1 MKLAE
6 HVDKLRDLIEVAFD
20 KHFARLG
27 IGKTKQ
33 LDIEKLPEEV
43 RPKRL
48 RFEEMLENHIGE
60 TGDYEHAREKLI
72 DELTFTLF
80 NRLAAVK
87 VMEAAALFP
96 PVLTKQPEHGDRSF
110 GHKAWLEMNPH
121 MRSEELEGIR
131 EYLKTA
137 FDELGETLPL
147 YSKAYPYALLPDAI
161 SLNEIIDAFNAV
173 EKDSQVGSD
182 IWQSDD
188 VLGWMYESYNN
199 VKKKAHKDSGDKTE
213 YNKVS
218 LQSQVYTPRWVV
230 QFLVEN
236 ALGKL
241 YLELYPDS
249 DIKNRYKIANVGKEP
264 RIDTNEHESKKN
276 ISENSCSLVVKKP
289 LHEIKLID
297 PACGSGNFLLY
308 AFDFFYE
315 LYVDQI
321 DNYGADYDEK
331 EIPKLI
337 IENNLHGIDLDDR
350 AVQLA
355 QLGLF
360 IKAKK
365 KRRTIGELAF
375 NVVSSDFYL
384 PEYELVKDIFE
395 LRINTNGHQ
404 LDQNQKELIQDVWSD
419 LQYAYKFGSLIRL
432 DEKVKSRFRKLVDQ
446 RDKEQGSLFTN
457 KELGIEPRP
466 VQTNLFTEHDIE
478 REKQFAATFFT
489 NLKTAVEQYAQAQ
502 GSTFLTSKTRD
513 AITFLELLTTEY
525 DVATANP
532 PYTDSADFGPELKEF
547 IEDNYKKP
555 YKFNTNL
562 YATFIKR
569 CYDFTGKA
577 GFVAMLH
584 PLTFMY
590 IKTFEDVRKFML
602 TKTNVNLLAEL
613 GLGGVFANSDV
624 QVDAAMYVL
633 EKMESESDGT
643 YFDLKKYKNHT
654 NKPNIFREIYTN
666 YVSDISDSHVFTL
679 PQSKLKIIK
688 SWPFIYWISDE
699 FREKFKKESVKDL
712 LKNCQGLATANNN
725 RFLRFWWELS
735 SSDKKI
741 DSDDWVYYAKG
752 GPYKKWSGNLWLM
765 VNWKSDGRDIKNYN
779 DDKGKQKSRP
789 QNEAVYFKEGITYS
803 ASGSKG
809 PSYRLLP
816 KGCIFD
822 VGGSSIFPINKYKN
836 NSYILA
842 FFNSPFSKYVIE
854 CLNPTVNKQVGD
866 VERVPFAI
874 PDATHESLIEFL
886 SQRNVSIA
894 TAIRATEL
902 FDGEFESSPLL
913 SLKNGDWKSSVN
925 RSLNRENHFRAQILI
940 NEAIINEKI
949 FEVYDLTEHDKA
961 MVLAKEG
968 VSIGGLPVTS
978 EARDAFLAETEATK
992 EFSLDAIREFIEA
1005 LPTKEFTA
1013 EEREAIEG
1021 GFLTLYQGNNTLE
1034 EFCIRHNVNPINV
1047 WYWFKQ
1053 SNVIPQQRMHTLAMD
1068 FLADMVREILM
1079 EDEDGII
1086 PLVHNAGEKVLLDR
1100 IEEKFREKGFSSA
1113 QYSSFDS
1120 VLGRPIHEY
1129 LNKYF
1134 FAELS
1139 DHLKLFKQLPA
1150 TPFIWHLSSGPE
1162 QGFDCYIIIY
1172 KWSRDKLMRLRSVYI
1187 EHRERSL
1194 VNRQSD
1200 LSGNESADAQN
1211 KKDRIFR
1218 QLKEI
1223 EAFKAK
1229 IDELL
1234 AEGYNPILDDGVGK
1248 NIAPLQKK
1256 KMIPY
1261 EVLNAGQL
1269 KKYLNA
1275 DW

>member
-1 MKLAE
+1 MKLPE
-6 HVDKLRDLIEVAFD
+6 HVDKLRDLIEAAFD

-27 IGKTKQ
+27 ICKTKQ

-147 YSKAYPYALLPDAI
+147 YSKTYPYALLPDAI

-236 ALGKL
+236 SLGKL
-241 YLELYPDS
+241 YLEMYPDS
-249 DIKNRYKIANVGKEP
+249 EIKRRYKIANAPQTQERKP
-264 RIDTNEHESKKN
+264 
-276 ISENSCSLVVKKP
+276 KP
-289 LHEIKLID
+289 LHEVKAID

-331 EIPKLI
+331 ELPKLI

-365 KRRTIGELAF
+365 KCRTIGELAF

-384 PEYELVKDIFE
+384 PEYKAVEHIFTE
-395 LRINTNGHQ
+395 GAT
-404 LDQNQKELIQDVWSD
+404 LDKNQQELIAEIWND

-432 DEKVKSRFRKLVDQ
+432 DEKIKAKLKRLEAKQ
-446 RDKEQGSLFTN
+446 SSAQPELFTAMEIAAH
-457 KELGIEPRP
+457 K
-466 VQTNLFTEHDIE
+466 D
-478 REKQFAATFFT
+478 FAATFFT
-489 NLKTAVEQYAQAQ
+489 NLKTAVEQHAQAQ

-532 PYTDSADFGPELKEF
+532 PYTDSADFGPELKAF
-547 IEDNYKKP
+547 IESNYKKP
-555 YKFNTNL
+555 HKFHTNL
-562 YATFIKR
+562 YAAFIKR
-569 CYDFTGKA
+569 CHDLTVVDGK
-577 GFVAMLH
+577 VAMIH
-584 PLTFMY
+584 PHTFMF
-590 IKTFEDVRKFML
+590 IKSFEGVRKFIIDKCHIDAMVDFGL
-602 TKTNVNLLAEL
+602 DRVNLFGPGILLDATFYVLSKGQSSKAGLYFNLKTNLQEKFKKSKFIDAL
-613 GLGGVFANSDV
+613 SDHV
-624 QVDAAMYVL
+624 SGTQNERVYVL
-633 EKMESESDGT
+633 NQD
-643 YFDLKKYKNHT
+643 
-654 NKPNIFREIYTN
+654 
-666 YVSDISDSHVFTL
+666 
-679 PQSKLKIIK
+679 KLKIIK
-688 SWPFIYWISDE
+688 SWPLIYWISDD
-699 FREKFKKESVKDL
+699 FRSKFGTESLDKYFNI
-712 LKNCQGLATANNN
+712 KNGLQTGNNN
-725 RFLRFWWELS
+725 RYLRFWWEIA
-735 SSDKKI
+735 SDQADYDNSNK
-741 DSDDWVYYAKG
+741 WVLYGKG
-752 GPYKKWSGNLWLM
+752 GPHNKWFGSLWTT
-765 VNWKSDGRDIKNYN
+765 VNVLETNSSTPT
-779 DDKGKQKSRP
+779 KGYYR
-789 QNEAVYFKEGITYS
+789 EGINF
-803 ASGSKG
+803 SGSSSKG
-809 PSYRLLP
+809 TSFRYMPQ
-816 KGCIFD
+816 GNMFD
-822 VGGSSIFPINKYKN
+822 NDAPLIFPKDSCDINYLLGFINSKLA
-836 NSYILA
+836 SYII
-842 FFNSPFSKYVIE
+842 S
-854 CLNPTVNKQVGD
+854 CLNPTVKTQVGD
-866 VERVPFAI
+866 IKRVPFTLPPQAQEKMVSSFSQRNAQI
-874 PDATHESLIEFL
+874 KMALSDTSLIEVNF
-886 SQRNVSIA
+886 SKSP
-894 TAIRATEL
+894 
-902 FDGEFESSPLL
+902 FKGDGN
-913 SLKNGDWKSSVN
+913 LKRFFNY
-925 RSLNRENHFRAQILI
+925 ENHLIAQVLI
-940 NEAIINEKI
+940 NEVIINEKI
-949 FEVYDLTEHDKA
+949 FEIYDLTEHDKA

-978 EARDAFLAETEATK
+978 EARDAYLAEMEATK
-992 EFSLDAIREFIEA
+992 EFPLDAIREFIEA

-1013 EEREAIEG
+1013 EERDAIES
-1021 GFLTLYQGNNTLE
+1021 GFGSLYQNNNDLE
-1034 EFCIRHNVNPINV
+1034 EFCIRHQVNPINV

-1053 SNVIPQQRMHTLAMD
+1053 SNVIPQQRMHTLAME

-1086 PLVHNAGEKVLLDR
+1086 PLVPNAGEKVLLYR

-1139 DHLKLFKQLPA
+1139 DHLNLFMYLPK

-1211 KKDRIFR
+1211 EKDRIFR